1 MKKTKRQSSIGSA
14 GWTNCSTPAKS
25 SSLKSPSGELKS
37 EEQQTKVYL
46 NSLELQAALTQQ
58 QTVLARAELAQQQ
71 AKMKALAT
79 NLDKM
84 QQRRKRNEALMIAQ
98 EGEVASLKIA
108 ASYVAAQSLPK
119 RVEDTRKAL
128 DEQVNS
134 FQDLVCARPL
144 VLEQRPARPVQGLA
158 LDRVGELIVGQIRMY
173 ESRLEQKEQEIRS
186 VAHRFMQELGF
197 MAESGSLLNS
207 QIRDET
213 QMRSIELRK
222 ALKLTRHSLPSPR
235 TRSVNGNRFLPR

>member
-25 SSLKSPSGELKS
+25 GSLRSPSGEWKS
-37 EEQQTKVYL
+37 EEQQTRVYL

-58 QTVLARAELAQQQ
+58 QTVLARAELAQLQ
-71 AKMKALAT
+71 AKMKGLT
-79 NLDKM
+79 VNLEKM

-98 EGEVASLKIA
+98 ESEVASLKMA
-108 ASYVAAQSLPK
+108 ASYVTAQSLPK

-128 DEQVNS
+128 EEQVTS

-144 VLEQRPARPVQGLA
+144 VLEQKPAKPVPGVP
-158 LDRVGELIVGQIRMY
+158 LDRVGELIVGQIRMH
-173 ESRLEQKEQEIRS
+173 ESRLEQKELEIRS
-186 VAHRFMQELGF
+186 VSNRFVQELGF
-197 MAESGSLLNS
+197 LSDSSSLLNS

-222 ALKLTRHSLPSPR
+222 ALKLTRHSLPPLR
-235 TRSVNGNRFLPR
+235 TRSVNGNRLLSR